1 MSKNQNFRPSSPN
14 QTIGFAKHIPMKF
27 FPIVKI
33 SSQKELQSF
42 YKPTY
47 SASKSRHKMIMN
59 SSLEVPNPV
68 FFAENDQKAKAY
80 VKQNTQSTDSLSER
94 PKGVLLI
101 ENKLNLLSSAAPSK
115 EKFKEIQEVW
125 EELNKITSPLNSV
138 LRKIKNGT
146 EEYICFIESQLEEYK
161 KTNEDYEETKNTL
174 KILKKRFQKIALENL
189 EINNLIV
196 DKENKYLMA
205 KERIKN
211 MKADHKAEI
220 NKREGTIKCLNDEK
234 KFMKIRLKSQK
245 DKLRA
250 VSELFA
256 EIKSGKNIIQ
266 IEEKVNSL
274 NSLIN
279 DKELVELVNISS
291 IDIEGDHHF
300 LPLQFTTNRKSSF
313 LSSADSIDLIIE

>member
-1 MSKNQNFRPSSPN
+1 M
-14 QTIGFAKHIPMKF
+14 
-27 FPIVKI
+27 
-33 SSQKELQSF
+33 
-42 YKPTY
+42 
-47 SASKSRHKMIMN
+47 
-59 SSLEVPNPV
+59 
-68 FFAENDQKAKAY
+68 
-80 VKQNTQSTDSLSER
+80 
-94 PKGVLLI
+94 
-101 ENKLNLLSSAAPSK
+101 
-115 EKFKEIQEVW
+115 
-125 EELNKITSPLNSV
+125 
-138 LRKIKNGT
+138 
-146 EEYICFIESQLEEYK
+146 
-161 KTNEDYEETKNTL
+161 

-220 NKREGTIKCLNDEK
+220 NKKEGTIKSLNDEK

-256 EIKSGKNIIQ
+256 EIKSGKNITQ

-274 NSLIN
+274 SSLIN

-313 LSSADSIDLIIE
+313 LSSANSIDLIIE